1 MLRKNLMNILLGLA
15 AAGAVLVGYN
25 AFIAKSEDGHTA
37 SNHLA
42 EYLDLDVATLEKTED
57 QATNVVVDDGSE
69 NATSEVAVDNGKPAE
84 SEAMGSTKA
93 EPTVTTTAPVTVQAG
108 DKTQTMYTVKEGD
121 TYGCIA
127 EKYYGSYEHWTDV
140 VSANPSS
147 DGFTEYELHVGAQI
161 VLPAVTSVNL
171 KPVSVLC
178 S

>member
-1 MLRKNLMNILLGLA
+1 MLRKNLINILLGLA
-15 AAGAVLVGYN
+15 LVGAGLMVYS
-25 AFIAKSEDGHTA
+25 AFIAKSDDGRTA
-37 SNHLA
+37 SNYLA

-57 QATNVVVDDGSE
+57 QATNVVVDDKTG
-69 NATSEVAVDNGKPAE
+69 ATTPDVVVDNGTPTE
-84 SEAMGSTKA
+84 SNAMDSTKT
-93 EPTVTTTAPVTVQAG
+93 EPTTTTTAPATVKAG
-108 DKTQTMYTVKEGD
+108 DKAKTMYTVKDGD

-161 VLPAVTSVNL
+161 ILPAVTTVNL
-171 KPVSVLC
+171 KPASTLC

>member
-1 MLRKNLMNILLGLA
+1 MIRKNLMNILLGLA

-25 AFIAKSEDGHTA
+25 AFIANSDDGHTA

-42 EYLDLDVATLEKTED
+42 EYLDLDVATLGKTED

-69 NATSEVAVDNGKPAE
+69 TATPEVAVNNGTPAE
-84 SEAMGSTKA
+84 PEAMDSTKA
-93 EPTVTTTAPVTVQAG
+93 EPTVTTGAPATVQAG
-108 DKTQTMYTVKEGD
+108 DKAQTTYTVKEGD

-161 VLPAVTSVNL
+161 VLPAVTSANR
-171 KPVSVLC
+171 KPASTLC